1 MDQPRI
7 SQSDR
12 IHEVE
17 LALSNQD
24 LNRVSRR
31 ALDLAYEF
39 DYPSSIKKQAL
50 QLRESYN
57 LSKELGSSGNANDA
71 LIESFE
77 ELLRDFK
84 SIERVIDKNPSV
96 EQVICKANQLGK
108 KYSSL
113 KGSFQLDPI
122 DLILEE
128 GKIVGLVG
136 ENGNGK
142 TTLLRLLCGELA
154 SSSGT
159 LSFYEGDVQLKTWEE
174 IKATIAFIPQRTDRW
189 WGTVE
194 EQISFGASIKGILG
208 NENEDRK
215 EFIIARLGLS
225 NFRKHSW
232 SELSSGYKLRVEIAK
247 TLVWQPRVLIL
258 DEPLANLDLLA
269 QELLLQD
276 LKDLA
281 NSWKQPVSMI
291 LSSQQLHEV
300 ETIADQIVFLKN
312 GRAVFNGGLEDLK
325 NQDDFHTVET
335 NGNFS
340 YDDLGELL
348 KEFDVRIEKTA
359 SGFTLLVPN
368 KTDLKQIL
376 SSIVASNYELN
387 YYRNISNST
396 KKLFSDKY

>member
-1 MDQPRI
+1 MQKPNF

-39 DYPSSIKKQAL
+39 DYPHTIKQSAL
-50 QLRESYN
+50 QLREQYN
-57 LSKELGSSGNANDA
+57 FSKELGSSGNENSE
-71 LIESFE
+71 LIGDFSN
-77 ELLRDFK
+77 LLIQFK
-84 SIERVIDKNPSV
+84 SIEREVVGN
-96 EQVICKANQLGK
+96 EEAEEVICEALQLTK

-113 KGSFQLDPI
+113 KGSFQLNPI
-122 DLILEE
+122 DLTLEK

-154 SSSGT
+154 ASGGR
-159 LSFYEGDVQLKTWEE
+159 LNFYEGIHQLETWED
-174 IKATIAFIPQRTDRW
+174 IKSTLAFIPQRTDRW

-208 NENEDRK
+208 EENEERK

-225 NFRKHSW
+225 NFRKHTW

-281 NSWKQPVSMI
+281 NSSKQPVSMI

-300 ETIADQIVFLKN
+300 ETIADQIIFLKN
-312 GRAVFNGGLEDLK
+312 GRAVFNGGLEELK

-335 NGNFS
+335 NGNFT
-340 YDDLGELL
+340 YDELGELL
-348 KEFDVRIEKTA
+348 KQFEVRIEKTA

-368 KTDLKQIL
+368 KTNLKQVL
-376 SSIVASNYELN
+376 TVMVTSEYELN

>member
-1 MDQPRI
+1 MQQTHP
-7 SQSDR
+7 SQFDR

-39 DYPSSIKKQAL
+39 EYPTLIKQQAL
-50 QLRESYN
+50 KLREQYN
-57 LSKELGSSGNANDA
+57 LSKELGSSGNENGDLYENFSA
-71 LIESFE
+71 LINQ
-77 ELLRDFK
+77 FK
-84 SIERVIDKNPSV
+84 SIERSIT
-96 EQVICKANQLGK
+96 EEEYIEEVICEALQLGK
-108 KYSSL
+108 KYSS
-113 KGSFQLDPI
+113 FQLNPI
-122 DLILEE
+122 DLVLEK

-154 SSSGT
+154 ASSGR
-159 LSFYEGDVQLKTWEE
+159 LNFYEGVHQLETWEE
-174 IKATIAFIPQRTDRW
+174 IKSTIAFIPQRTDRW

-194 EQISFGASIKGILG
+194 EQISFGASIKGIVG
-208 NENEDRK
+208 DENEDRK

-225 NFRKHSW
+225 NFRNHSW

-300 ETIADQIVFLKN
+300 ETIADQIIFLKN
-312 GRAVFNGGLEDLK
+312 GRAVFNGGLEELK

-335 NGNFS
+335 NGSFS
-340 YDDLGELL
+340 YDELAELL
-348 KEFDVRIEKTA
+348 KAYEVRIEKTA

-368 KTDLKQIL
+368 QTNLKQIL
-376 SSIVASNYELN
+376 NSIVSSDFELN